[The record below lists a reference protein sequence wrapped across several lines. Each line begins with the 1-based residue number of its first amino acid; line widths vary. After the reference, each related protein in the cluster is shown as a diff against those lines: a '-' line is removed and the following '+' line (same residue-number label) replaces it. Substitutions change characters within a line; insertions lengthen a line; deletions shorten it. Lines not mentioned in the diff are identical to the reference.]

1 MAYDYASLR
10 DNVAFPLIER
20 FGAPVSLLRKRDTAE
35 IQKKYDPATKS
46 FYWIDIVTL
55 EIFTEEPEAYSIEYQ
70 GYAVLTKYRNEEID
84 GTTVKR
90 GDIKLIAIGIPL
102 PLLGDVFTVNGTR
115 YNYIYCD
122 PVSPGAV
129 DIVYKI
135 QVRI

>member
-10 DNVAFPLIER
+10 DNVAYPLIER
-20 FGAPVSLLRKRDTAE
+20 FGAPISLLRKADTSQIE
-35 IQKKYDPATKS
+35 KKYDPATKS
-46 FYWIDIVTL
+46 FYWIDTTTL
-55 EIFTEEPEAYSIEYQ
+55 ATFTEEPTAYSAEYS

-102 PLLGDVFTVNGTR
+102 PILGDVITVNGTS

-129 DIVYKI
+129 DVVYKI
-135 QVRI
+135 QVRV